1 MSPARSHVAN
11 EGRDCIT
18 HPQHGPSLIMRSGR
32 EYCPHHEHDG
42 LGKKKGRA
50 KPTTPF
56 LDKQVIEDDQTARP
70 KSA

>member
-18 HPQHGPSLIMRSGR
+18 YPAHGPSLIMRSGR

-42 LGKKKGRA
+42 LGKKKGRK

-56 LDKQVIEDDQTARP
+56 LDKQVIADDAADRP

>member
-1 MSPARSHVAN
+1 MNRRTSVAN
-11 EGRDCIT
+11 EGRVCIT
-18 HPQHGPSLIMRSGR
+18 YPSHGPSLIMRSGR

-56 LDKQVIEDDQTARP
+56 LDKQVIEDDQSDRP
-70 KSA
+70 LSA